1 MRKADMT
8 VAGLILLWA
17 LAVLFE
23 TRKLSTGWGLN
34 GPEAGF
40 FPFWLAA
47 GLAACSGLIFLQAAW
62 GEAGAEPFVTWE
74 ALQGVFKVSLPLA
87 GFVALVYAVGFYLGA
102 ALYIGY
108 YTRVAGRHRWPV
120 VGAMTLGIPIV
131 TFILFERWLLVPL
144 PKGPIEQA
152 LGF

>member
-1 MRKADMT
+1 MA
-8 VAGLILLWA
+8 VAGTLLLWA
-17 LAVLFE
+17 LLVLYE
-23 TRKLSTGWGLN
+23 TRKLNIGWGLN

-47 GLAACSGLIFLQAAW
+47 GLAGCSALIVLQAARRTD
-62 GEAGAEPFVTWE
+62 GAQPFVTWE
-74 ALQGVFKVSLPLA
+74 ALKGVLQVAGPLA
-87 GFVALVYAVGFYLGA
+87 AFVGLVYGVGFYLGA

-120 VGAMTLGIPIV
+120 VGAMTLGVPIV
-131 TFILFERWLLVPL
+131 IFLLFERWLLVPL
-144 PKGPIEQA
+144 PKGPVEDL

>member
-23 TRKLSTGWGLN
+23 TRKLNTGWGLN

-47 GLAACSGLIFLQAAW
+47 GLAGCSGLIFLQAAW
-62 GEAGAEPFVTWE
+62 GESGAEPFVTWD
-74 ALQGVFKVSLPLA
+74 ALQGVFRVSLPLA
-87 GFVALVYAVGFYLGA
+87 GFVALVYGVGFYLGA